1 MGPVDAV
8 PRPLS
13 GAAGLGWLGLVV
25 GVGGGMPRGP
35 QPTRVA
41 SPPYR
46 VPDGEGVGP
55 GWIIESRMAKE
66 WVEEKYAD
74 RAAWVEGFAKTFQD
88 LAHEGILSKCIR
100 SMPQRLKDVVAA
112 RGGPTKW

>member
-1 MGPVDAV
+1 
-8 PRPLS
+8 
-13 GAAGLGWLGLVV
+13 
-25 GVGGGMPRGP
+25 MPRTPG
-35 QPTRVA
+35 QRLEC
-41 SPPYR
+41 PPYR
-46 VPDGEGVGP
+46 VGCRAHPFVGP
-55 GWIIESRMAKE
+55 AGIRMDIRVKKK
-66 WVEEKYAD
+66 WVGEEYAG